1 MTKLVTGLAFDIGQ
15 RDIYEDRVAVRR
27 ITTRSQMDITV
38 ALVADGVGG
47 ANRGER
53 AAQLAVDV
61 ALHYLENG
69 STAQDVPR
77 LLDEAF
83 MAANQAVLDEREA
96 TMGASTTLAA
106 AVVHEDRLFVANT
119 GDSRVYL
126 CRGRTL
132 TQLTIDHNFANVI
145 PWTGTMSAA
154 AAAINPRAAVL
165 MHYLGQRAQPHVDHG
180 FYGDAQSP
188 NGDPPTTNPR
198 AAHERG
204 MAGLPLRPGDAVL
217 VCSDGLVKPAPGAPA
232 YVTDDEI
239 VRVLGTQA
247 GDRAARSLVSFALG
261 RDADDNVSVGL
272 IQWPGRRSRGR
283 RVLAILALAL
293 LMGVA
298 GLLLWRAFD
307 GQRQT
312 LEGRLAAQQ
321 AQATQ
326 EVAAAATARAAEQ
339 ATGTATTS
347 SGRAT
352 AGALA
357 AATATA
363 EGQLA
368 ATRQLQAATATADAA
383 VAAVATGQAAQC
395 ALAGNYSYE
404 VRRVT
409 LTPET
414 IRYTIG
420 TRLPRPISI
429 AVRWLI
435 TNTGVCPL
443 VVQAVYRTTDTG
455 EEPLPVVFERDG
467 AVLAA
472 LPPGESAELVA
483 ALGDIATFGELA
495 TWRDLYRSGAVRWE
509 PAIAPAGE
517 ASAFRPINQPL
528 LPLNSP
534 AQREWIIIEATP
546 TPTRTPT
553 AAPTTPPTA
562 TDAPPPD
569 VEENTPLPPA
579 TATPVPVEAVTDT
592 PAP

>member
-1 MTKLVTGLAFDIGQ
+1 MNKLVTGLAFDIGQ

-27 ITTRSQMDITV
+27 ITTRSQLDITV

-83 MAANQAVLDEREA
+83 TAANQAVLDEREA

-106 AVVHEDRLFVANT
+106 AVVHDNRLFVANT

-188 NGDPPTTNPR
+188 NGGSPTTDPR

-217 VCSDGLVKPAPGAPA
+217 VCSDGLVKPAPTAPA
-232 YVTDDEI
+232 YVSADEI
-239 VRVLGTQA
+239 ARVVGTQQ

-272 IQWPGRRSRGR
+272 IQWPGRRSFR
-283 RVLAILALAL
+283 RPLLAFLTLAL
-293 LMGVA
+293 LVGVA
-298 GLLLWRAFD
+298 ALLLWRAFD
-307 GQRQT
+307 GQRQS
-312 LEGRLAAQQ
+312 LEGQLAAQQ
-321 AQATQ
+321 TQATQ
-326 EVAAAATARAAEQ
+326 EAAAVATTRAADQ
-339 ATGTATTS
+339 ATGTAAAT

-352 AGALA
+352 TAALS

-363 EGQLA
+363 EGRLA
-368 ATRQLQAATATADAA
+368 ATRQREAATATAVAA
-383 VAAVATGQAAQC
+383 VAAAATGQAGQC

-409 LTPET
+409 LIPET
-414 IRYTIG
+414 IRYIAG
-420 TRLPRPISI
+420 NRLSQPVAIS
-429 AVRWLI
+429 VRWLI

-443 VVQAVYRTTDTG
+443 VVQAVHRTTGAGD
-455 EEPLPVVFERDG
+455 EPLPVAFERDG

-472 LPPGESAELVA
+472 LPPDESAELVA
-483 ALGDIATFGELA
+483 ALGTIATVDELVA
-495 TWRDLYRSGAVRWE
+495 WRDLYRSGAARWE
-509 PAIAPAGE
+509 PVIAPAGE

-528 LPLNSP
+528 LPLNNA
-534 AQREWIIIEATP
+534 AQREWILITEPSPTATRPPTITP
-546 TPTRTPT
+546 TP
-553 AAPTTPPTA
+553 PPTA
-562 TDAPPPD
+562 TDAPPPPSA
-569 VEENTPLPPA
+569 EEDTPSPPP
-579 TATPVPVEAVTDT
+579 TFTPVP
-592 PAP
+592 PGP

>member
-27 ITTRSQMDITV
+27 ITTRSGLDITV

-69 STAQDVPR
+69 STAQDIPR

-83 MAANQAVLDEREA
+83 TAANQAVLDEREA

-106 AVVHEDRLFVANT
+106 AVVHEGRLFVANT

-188 NGDPPTTNPR
+188 NGGPPTTNPR
-198 AAHERG
+198 EAHERG
-204 MAGLPLRPGDAVL
+204 LAGLPLRPGDAVL

-232 YVTDDEI
+232 YVSADEMA
-239 VRVLGTQA
+239 RVLGTQT

-272 IQWPGRRSRGR
+272 IQWPGRRSLR
-283 RVLAILALAL
+283 RPVLAFLALAL
-293 LMGVA
+293 LLGVTA
-298 GLLLWRAFD
+298 LLLWRAFD

-326 EVAAAATARAAEQ
+326 EVAAVATARAAEQ
-339 ATGTATTS
+339 AAATATAD

-352 AGALA
+352 ADALA
-357 AATATA
+357 AATASA
-363 EGQLA
+363 EGQAA
-368 ATRQLQAATATADAA
+368 ATRQLLAATATADAA
-383 VAAVATGQAAQC
+383 VAAFATGQAAQC

-409 LTPET
+409 LIPES
-414 IRYTIG
+414 IRYTVG
-420 TRLPRPISI
+420 NRLRQPIAI

-443 VVQAVYRTTDTG
+443 VVEAVYRTPATG
-455 EEPLPVVFERDG
+455 DAPLPVAFERDG

-483 ALGDIATFGELA
+483 ALGDIATVDQLA
-495 TWRDLYRSGAVRWE
+495 NWRKLYSSGAVFWE
-509 PAIAPAGE
+509 PAIAPAGQ

-528 LPLNSP
+528 LPLNSA
-534 AQREWIIIEATP
+534 AQRQWIFITEPTPMPTRPPTITP
-546 TPTRTPT
+546 TPT
-553 AAPTTPPTA
+553 ATA
-562 TDAPPPD
+562 TNAPPA
-569 VEENTPLPPA
+569 TPGADESPSLPPA
-579 TATPVPVEAVTDT
+579 TETPVPPE
-592 PAP
+592 P

>member
-15 RDIYEDRVAVRR
+15 RDIYEDRVVVRR
-27 ITTRSQMDITV
+27 ITTRSQLDITV

-126 CRGRTL
+126 CRGRAL

-188 NGDPPTTNPR
+188 NGAPPTTDPR

-204 MAGLPLRPGDAVL
+204 MAGLPLRPGDAVI
-217 VCSDGLVKPAPGAPA
+217 VCSDGLVKPAPSAPA
-232 YVTDDEI
+232 YVSADEI
-239 VRVLGTQA
+239 ARVLGTQV

-283 RVLAILALAL
+283 PLLTFLTLTLLVGLAALW
-293 LMGVA
+293 
-298 GLLLWRAFD
+298 LWRAFD

-312 LEGRLAAQQ
+312 LQGQLAAQQ

-326 EVAAAATARAAEQ
+326 AAAAAATTRSAEQ
-339 ATGTATTS
+339 ATGTATTT

-352 AGALA
+352 ADALA

-363 EGQLA
+363 EGQVA
-368 ATRQLQAATATADAA
+368 ATRRLQAATATADAA
-383 VAAVATGQAAQC
+383 VGAVATARAAQC
-395 ALAGNYSYE
+395 ALAGNYGYE

-420 TRLPRPISI
+420 DPLPQPIAI
-429 AVRWLI
+429 AARWLI

-443 VVQAVYRTTDTG
+443 VVEAIYRTPATG
-455 EEPLPVVFERDG
+455 DEPLPVAFERDG

-483 ALGDIATFGELA
+483 LLGEIATFDELA
-495 TWRDLYRSGAVRWE
+495 IWRDLYRSKAVRWE

-528 LPLNSP
+528 LPLNS
-534 AQREWIIIEATP
+534 ATQGEWIILTQPTATPTRPPTITP
-546 TPTRTPT
+546 TPTPPPT
-553 AAPTTPPTA
+553 AAPPPPAAADNTPP
-562 TDAPPPD
+562 
-569 VEENTPLPPA
+569 PPA
-579 TATPVPVEAVTDT
+579 TSTPEP
-592 PAP
+592 

>member
-27 ITTRSQMDITV
+27 LTTRSKLDITV

-69 STAQDVPR
+69 STASDVPR

-83 MAANQAVLDEREA
+83 VAANQAVLDEREA

-126 CRGRTL
+126 CRGRAL

-180 FYGDAQSP
+180 FYGDAQLP
-188 NGDPPTTNPR
+188 NGALPTTDPR

-217 VCSDGLVKPAPGAPA
+217 VCSDGLVKPAPSAPA
-232 YVTDDEI
+232 YVLPDEI
-239 VRVLGTQA
+239 ARVLGTQQ

-261 RDADDNVSVGL
+261 RDADDNVSVAL

-283 RVLAILALAL
+283 PLVAFLALVL
-293 LMGVA
+293 LVGLA
-298 GLLLWRAFD
+298 ALLLWRAFD

-326 EVAAAATARAAEQ
+326 EVAAVATTDAAEQ
-339 ATGTATTS
+339 ATATATTA

-352 AGALA
+352 ATALA
-357 AATATA
+357 AATASA
-363 EGQLA
+363 EVRVA
-368 ATRQLQAATATADAA
+368 ATRRLQAATATADAVVA
-383 VAAVATGQAAQC
+383 VAATERATHC
-395 ALAGNYSYE
+395 SLAGNYSYE

-414 IRYTIG
+414 IRFTVG
-420 TRLPRPISI
+420 NRLPRPIPI
-429 AVRWLI
+429 AVRWLL
-435 TNTGVCPL
+435 TNTGLCPL
-443 VVQAVYRTTDTG
+443 VVGAIYRTPDTG
-455 EEPLPVVFERDG
+455 DGPLAVVFERDRV
-467 AVLAA
+467 VLAA

-483 ALGDIATFGELA
+483 TLGDIATFGELV

-528 LPLNSP
+528 LPLNS
-534 AQREWIIIEATP
+534 ATQREWIAITEPTP
-546 TPTRTPT
+546 TPTRPPTITPTPT
-553 AAPTTPPTA
+553 AAPT
-562 TDAPPPD
+562 DAPPPPD
-569 VEENTPLPPA
+569 ADENPSLPPA
-579 TATPVPVEAVTDT
+579 THTPVP
-592 PAP
+592 

>member
-15 RDIYEDRVAVRR
+15 RDIYEDRVTVRR
-27 ITTRSQMDITV
+27 ITTRSQLDITV

-83 MAANQAVLDEREA
+83 TAANQAVLDEREA
-96 TMGASTTLAA
+96 TMGASTTLAV

-119 GDSRVYL
+119 GDSRIYL
-126 CRGRTL
+126 CRDRTL

-188 NGDPPTTNPR
+188 NGAQPTTNPR

-217 VCSDGLVKPAPGAPA
+217 VCSDGLVKPAPSAPA
-232 YVTDDEI
+232 YVSADEI
-239 VRVLGTQA
+239 ARVLDTQV

-272 IQWPGRRSRGR
+272 IQWPGRRSLR
-283 RVLAILALAL
+283 RPLLAFLALAL
-293 LMGVA
+293 LIGVA
-298 GLLLWRAFD
+298 ALLLWRAFD
-307 GQRQT
+307 GQRQA
-312 LEGRLAAQQ
+312 LEGQLAAQQ
-321 AQATQ
+321 TQATQ

-339 ATGTATTS
+339 ATGTATTT
-347 SGRAT
+347 SGQAT
-352 AGALA
+352 AEALT

-368 ATRQLQAATATADAA
+368 ATRQLEAARVTAAAA
-383 VAAVATGQAAQC
+383 VAVTATEQAAQC

-409 LTPET
+409 LVPET
-414 IRYTIG
+414 IRYTTG
-420 TRLPRPISI
+420 NRLSQPYVIS
-429 AVRWLI
+429 VRWLI

-443 VVQAVYRTTDTG
+443 VVQAVYRATG
-455 EEPLPVVFERDG
+455 AGGESLPVAFEREG

-472 LPPGESAELVA
+472 LPSGESAELVV
-483 ALGDIATFGELA
+483 ALGEIANVDELA
-495 TWRDLYRSGAVRWE
+495 AWRDLYRSGTVRWE
-509 PAIAPAGE
+509 PVIAPVGE
-517 ASAFRPINQPL
+517 ASAFRPIAQPL
-528 LPLNSP
+528 LPLNSA
-534 AQREWIIIEATP
+534 AQREWIIITEP
-546 TPTRTPT
+546 TPTATRPPTITP
-553 AAPTTPPTA
+553 TPPTA
-562 TDAPPPD
+562 TDVPPPSA
-569 VEENTPLPPA
+569 EEDTPSPPA
-579 TATPVPVEAVTDT
+579 TLTPVP
-592 PAP
+592 